1 MTRLFAIAYPLV
13 LLGLGVSIA
22 AAPGPVIVPRCAL
35 GVFLVGL
42 AIRMAAIDRAWSRVR
57 GNVGM
62 SPVQGL
68 RLAYSSY
75 VVSGLIAAIAG
86 VLYLQLAD
94 AILVGFFALSW
105 CVLWLWALRRAVN
118 E

>member
-1 MTRLFAIAYPLV
+1 MTRLFAIASPLV

-22 AAPGPVIVPRCAL
+22 GRPGPMIVLRCAF

-42 AIRMAAIDRAWSRVR
+42 AVRMVAIDGAWSRVR

-68 RLAYSSY
+68 RLAYWSY

-86 VLYLQLAD
+86 VLYLQLAG
-94 AILVGFFALSW
+94 AIIVGFFAVSW
-105 CVLWLWALRRAVN
+105 CVFWLWALRRAVN